1 MAQSKL
7 VQSAHRYRA
16 PIRGFTLVEVVT
28 ALSLLS
34 IGTIALTGTFV
45 GTTRAANTSQRR
57 EVAILLAQRKMAEF
71 RSTPLAETGELSGG
85 FAEPFEDYSWRAL
98 VEPQREGRLL
108 NIWLKVSYQSKTA
121 TSTVSAITSV
131 PAEQP

>member
-1 MAQSKL
+1 M
-7 VQSAHRYRA
+7 
-16 PIRGFTLVEVVT
+16 VELIT

-45 GTTRAANTSQRR
+45 ETTRAANTSRRR

-71 RSTPLAETGELSGG
+71 RSAPLAETGELGG
-85 FAEPFEDYSWRAL
+85 SFAEPFEDYSWQAI

-108 NIWLKVSYQSKTA
+108 NIWLKVSYRSKTGA
-121 TSTVSAITSV
+121 STVSAITSV

>member
-7 VQSAHRYRA
+7 VQSASRYRA

-34 IGTIALTGTFV
+34 IGAIALTGTFV
-45 GTTRAANTSQRR
+45 GSMRAANTSSRR
-57 EVAILLAQRKMAEF
+57 EIAILLAQRKMAEF
-71 RSTPLAETGELSGG
+71 RSVPLAETGELGG
-85 FAEPFEDYSWRAL
+85 SFAEPFEDYSWRAI
-98 VEPQREGRLL
+98 VELEREGRLL

-121 TSTVSAITSV
+121 TSTASAITSV
-131 PAEQP
+131 PAGQP

>member
-1 MAQSKL
+1 MAQSQS
-7 VQSAHRYRA
+7 VQSAQRYRA

-45 GTTRAANTSQRR
+45 GVTRAANSSERR

-71 RSTPLAETGELSGG
+71 RSAPLAQTGELSGG
-85 FAEPFEDYSWRAL
+85 FAEPFEDYSWRAI
-98 VEPQREGRLL
+98 VEPEREGRLL
-108 NIWLKVSYQSKTA
+108 NIWLRVSYQSKTV
-121 TSTVSAITSV
+121 TSTVSAMSSV
-131 PAEQP
+131 LVAQP